1 METKQ
6 HRIIEYAET
15 IESGSRS
22 RFAHLHVHTEYSL
35 LDGGSRISAL
45 LDKCRNLGMDSIGIT
60 DHGVMYGVVDF
71 YKQAKAKGIH
81 PIIGCEM
88 YIAPRSMKDKE
99 ARTDNNYSHLVL
111 LAETQQGYRNLMKL
125 VSIGF
130 IEGFYYKPRID
141 YEILSCYSKGLIC
154 LSACLMGDIPRLI
167 QANRFAQAKDLA
179 LRLNNIFGQNNF
191 YLEIQ
196 DQGITGQKQLNE
208 ELVKISLETGIPLAA
223 TNDVHYVNRE
233 DSKAH
238 DVLLCIQTGKTIL
251 DNDRLKFD
259 NDQFYL
265 KSPEEMTSI
274 FRNCPQAIGNTIQI
288 AQRCKVDFD
297 FDTLHMPEY
306 KTPDGFDSFL
316 YLTKLC
322 HEGLI
327 KRFCEPNPHHIE
339 RLNYELDMIKRL
351 GYVDYFLIVR
361 DFIKYAVDR
370 GIMVGP
376 GRGSA
381 AGSMV
386 AYTLG
391 ITQIDPLTYGL
402 IFERFLNPERVSMP
416 DIDIDFCFERR
427 QEVIDY
433 VIEKY
438 GADRVAQIITFGTM
452 AARASIRDV
461 GRALALPYSEV
472 DKIAKMIPFEIGMT
486 IDKALEQNWELKKIY
501 DNDTTIRNL
510 IDTSR
515 KLEGMPR
522 HASTHAAGVV
532 ISKDPITHHVPLQK
546 NDDCVTTQFS
556 MGTLEDLGLLKMDFL
571 GLRTLTV
578 IRDAVEMIENACGK
592 HIDIQS
598 IPLDDPKVYEILAQA
613 DTDGVFQLESS
624 GMRLFLKELKPDRFE
639 DIIAGISLYR
649 PGPMDQIPKYVA
661 NKNNPEKINYI
672 HDALMPAL
680 KVTYGCMVYQE
691 QVMQIVRDVA
701 GYSLGRSDLV
711 RRVMSKKKAEV
722 MEKERHIFI
731 HGLKDEKGNV
741 IVPGALK
748 RGLSESQAGRIFD
761 EIADFANYAF
771 NKSHAAAYAL
781 IAYQT
786 AWLKCH
792 YPVQFMAALLNSVID
807 NSGKISMYIQ
817 HCRKKNIKI
826 MPPDVNECYSKFRAD
841 GTQIWF
847 GMSAIKNVGTAAIE
861 AIIQARKEKGRFIDF
876 VDFCHRMEMLGI
888 NRRMIESLIKC
899 GATDSL
905 GGNRAQKL
913 SVYEKLMDEAGRKRK
928 NNIAGQI
935 NLFEHISQQEDN
947 RANDYVYPYID
958 EFSKELLL
966 LMEKQILGLYVT
978 GHPLYEFKDILDCMD
993 TTLEINSLN
1002 HAEKETTDSDVAL
1015 KDGSKISIGGIIT
1028 EVKLKSSRNN
1038 SMMAFVTLEDLYD
1051 KVEVIVFPSTYQR
1064 FASLVTENNT
1074 VVIEGRI
1081 SFKEDE
1087 NPTVLCDSIRKLSK
1101 NSNQKLYLK
1110 IAREH
1115 MQDIEER
1122 LSPLLRQYKG
1132 DTPVCL
1138 YIEETGRRFMADK
1151 GLWIEVKDELMK
1163 KLNDILGAD
1172 CVKIANLPNSF
1183 H

>member
-1 METKQ
+1 LEQFT
-6 HRIIEYAET
+6 
-15 IESGSRS
+15 
-22 RFAHLHVHTEYSL
+22 HLHVHSEYSL
-35 LDGGSRISAL
+35 LDGASRITAL
-45 LDKCRNLGMDSIGIT
+45 LEKCRNLGMDSVAIT
-60 DHGVMYGVVDF
+60 DHGVMYGVIEF
-71 YKQAKAKGIH
+71 YKQAKAQGVH

-88 YIAPRSMKDKE
+88 YLAPRSMKDRE

-111 LAETQQGYRNLMKL
+111 LAETKQGYRNLMHL
-125 VSIGF
+125 VSVGF
-130 IEGFYYKPRID
+130 LEGFYYKPRID
-141 YEILSCYSKGLIC
+141 YEILSEYSQGLIC

-167 QANRFAQAKDLA
+167 RANRFVQAKDLA
-179 LRLNNIFGQNNF
+179 LRLKAIFGKDNF
-191 YLEIQ
+191 YLELQ
-196 DQGITGQKQLNE
+196 DQGLAEQKMINA
-208 ELVKISLETGIPLAA
+208 ELIKISLETGIQLVA
-223 TNDVHYVNRE
+223 TNDVHYVDRD
-233 DSKAH
+233 DSRAH
-238 DVLLCIQTGKTIL
+238 DVLLCIQTGKTVL
-251 DNDRLKFD
+251 DKDRLKFD
-259 NDQFYL
+259 SDQFYL
-265 KSPEEMTSI
+265 KSPEEMASI
-274 FRNCPQAIGNTIQI
+274 FQNCPQALINTVYI

-297 FDTLHMPEY
+297 FDALHMPEF
-306 KTPDGFDSFL
+306 KAPEGTDSFV

-322 HEGLI
+322 REGLV
-327 KRFCEPNPHHIE
+327 KRFCEPNTPQIE

-370 GIMVGP
+370 GIIVGP

-386 AYTLG
+386 AYLLD

-433 VIEKY
+433 VVAKY

-461 GRALALPYSEV
+461 GRALALPYAEV
-472 DKIAKMIPFEIGMT
+472 DKIAKMIPFELGMT
-486 IDKALEQNWELKKIY
+486 IEKALGQNWELKKLY
-501 DNDTTIRNL
+501 DNDTTIRSL

-532 ISKDPITHHVPLQK
+532 ISKGPITHHVPLQK
-546 NDDCVTTQFS
+546 NDECVTTQFS
-556 MGTLEDLGLLKMDFL
+556 MGALEDLGLLKMDFL

-578 IRDAVEMIENACGK
+578 IKDAVEMIQNSCGK
-592 HIDIQS
+592 HIDIQK
-598 IPLDDPKVYEILAQA
+598 IPLNDQKVYEMLGQA

-624 GMRLFLKELKPDRFE
+624 GMRLFLKELKPNTFE

-649 PGPMDQIPKYVA
+649 PGPMDQIPKYIA
-661 NKNNPEKINYI
+661 NKNNSQKINYI
-672 HDALMPAL
+672 HDALVPTL

-691 QVMQIVRDVA
+691 QVMQIVRDIA

-711 RRVMSKKKAEV
+711 RRAMSKKKAEV

-731 HGLKDEKGNV
+731 NGLKDEKEN
-741 IVPGALK
+741 IIIPGALK
-748 RGLSESQAGRIFD
+748 KGLTESQAGRIFD

-786 AWLKCH
+786 AWLKYH

-807 NSGKISMYIQ
+807 NNGKISVYIQ
-817 HCRKKNIKI
+817 YCRKKNIEI
-826 MPPDVNECYSKFRAD
+826 MPPDVNKCYSKFAAD
-841 GTQIWF
+841 GTKIWF
-847 GMSAIKNVGTAAIE
+847 GLSAVKNVGIAAIE
-861 AIIQARKEKGRFIDF
+861 AIIQTRKHKGCFIDF
-876 VDFCHRMEMLGI
+876 VDFCHSMETLGV

-913 SVYEKLMDEAGRKRK
+913 SVYERLMDEAERKRK

-935 NLFEHISQQEDN
+935 TLFEHINPQKDN
-947 RANDYVYPYID
+947 KAIDYVYPDIE
-958 EFSKELLL
+958 EFSNELLL
-966 LMEKQILGLYVT
+966 LMEKQILGLYIT
-978 GHPLYEFKDILDCMD
+978 GHPLYKFKDMLDSMN
-993 TTLEINSLN
+993 TTLEINSLAYTGKEI
-1002 HAEKETTDSDVAL
+1002 AEADSVL

-1028 EVKLKSSRNN
+1028 EFKLKSSRNN

-1051 KVEVIVFPSTYQR
+1051 KVEVIVFPATYQK
-1064 FASLVTENNT
+1064 FASLVAENNT

-1081 SFKEDE
+1081 SLKEDE
-1087 NPTVLCDSIRKLSK
+1087 NPTILCESIRNLSRK
-1101 NSNQKLYLK
+1101 TNQKLYLK

-1115 MQDIEER
+1115 KRDIEDK
-1122 LSPLLRQYKG
+1122 LSPLLRQHKG
-1132 DTPVCL
+1132 ETPV
-1138 YIEETGRRFMADK
+1138 YVFIEETGRRFMADK
-1151 GLWIEVKDELMK
+1151 ELWIEVKDELMK
-1163 KLNDILGAD
+1163 KLNDLLGAD
-1172 CVKIANLPNSF
+1172 CVKLVG
-1183 H
+1183 

>member
-1 METKQ
+1 METK
-6 HRIIEYAET
+6 HHGIIEYGT
-15 IESGSRS
+15 PIENENGSK
-22 RFAHLHVHTEYSL
+22 FTHLHVHTEYSL
-35 LDGGSRISAL
+35 LDGAARTTKL
-45 LDKCRNLGMDSIGIT
+45 LDKCRDLGMNSIAIT
-60 DHGVMYGVVDF
+60 DHGVMYGVVEF

-81 PIIGCEM
+81 PIMGCEV
-88 YIAPRSMKDKE
+88 YLAPRSMKDRE
-99 ARTDNNYSHLVL
+99 VRTDNNYSHLVL
-111 LAETQQGYRNLMKL
+111 LAETQQGYRNLMHL
-125 VSIGF
+125 VSVGF

-141 YEILSCYSKGLIC
+141 YEILSEYSQGLIC
-154 LSACLMGDIPRLI
+154 LSACLAGDIPRLI
-167 QANRFAQAKDLA
+167 RANRLVQAKDLA
-179 LRLNNIFGQNNF
+179 LRLKNIFGQDNF
-191 YLEIQ
+191 YLELQ
-196 DQGITGQKQLNE
+196 DQGLEEQKMINK
-208 ELVKISLETGIPLAA
+208 ELIKISLETGIQLVA
-223 TNDVHYVNRE
+223 TNDVHYVERE
-233 DSKAH
+233 DAKAH
-238 DVLLCIQTGKTIL
+238 DVLLCIQTGKTVF

-259 NDQFYL
+259 SDQFYL
-265 KSPEEMTSI
+265 KSPEEMSSI
-274 FRNCPQAIGNTIQI
+274 FPNCQQAIINTLRI
-288 AQRCKVDFD
+288 AQRCKVEFD
-297 FDTLHMPEY
+297 FGTLHMPEY
-306 KTPDGFDSFL
+306 KAPEGTDSFL
-316 YLTKLC
+316 YLDKLC
-322 HEGLI
+322 REGLVM
-327 KRFCEPNPHHIE
+327 RFCEPNTQQIE

-370 GIMVGP
+370 GIIVGP

-386 AYTLG
+386 AYVLG

-433 VIEKY
+433 VVAKY

-452 AARASIRDV
+452 AARGSIRDV
-461 GRALALPYSEV
+461 GRALALPYAEV
-472 DKIAKMIPFEIGMT
+472 DKVAKMIPFELGMT
-486 IDKALEQNWELKKIY
+486 IEKALEQNWELKRLY
-501 DNDTTIRNL
+501 DNDTTIKNL
-510 IDTSR
+510 IETSR

-532 ISKDPITHHVPLQK
+532 ISKDPITYHVPLQK
-546 NDDCVTTQFS
+546 NDECVTTQFS
-556 MGTLEDLGLLKMDFL
+556 MGALEDIGLLKMDFL

-578 IRDAVEMIENACGK
+578 IRDAVDMIENTFGK
-592 HIDIQS
+592 QIDIQN
-598 IPLDDPKVYEILAQA
+598 IPLNGQKIYEMLGLA

-624 GMRLFLKELKPDRFE
+624 GMRQFLKELKPDTFE

-649 PGPMDQIPKYVA
+649 PGPMDQIPKYIA
-661 NKNNPEKINYI
+661 NKNNPQEINYI
-672 HDALMPAL
+672 HDALIPTL

-711 RRVMSKKKAEV
+711 RRAMSKKKAEV

-731 HGLKDEKGNV
+731 NGLKDENENI

-748 RGLSESQAGRIFD
+748 KGLTESQAGRIFD

-786 AWLKCH
+786 AWLKCY

-817 HCRKKNIKI
+817 YCTKKNIEI
-826 MPPDVNECYSKFRAD
+826 MPPDVNECYSKFTA
-841 GTQIWF
+841 GETKIWF
-847 GMSAIKNVGTAAIE
+847 GLSAVKNVGIAAIE
-861 AIIQARKEKGRFIDF
+861 SIIQNRKEKGRFTDF
-876 VDFCHRMEMLGI
+876 VDFCHRMETIGL

-913 SVYEKLMDEAGRKRK
+913 SVYEKLMDEERRKRK

-935 NLFEHISQQEDN
+935 ALFEHINPQIENEDI
-947 RANDYVYPYID
+947 RYVYPDIE
-958 EFSKELLL
+958 EFQNELLL

-978 GHPLYEFKDILDCMD
+978 GHPLHEFRDILGRMNS
-993 TTLEINSLN
+993 TLEINSLE
-1002 HAEKETTDSDVAL
+1002 HAEKDIKASDGVL
-1015 KDGSKISIGGIIT
+1015 KDGSKITIGGIIT
-1028 EVKLKSSRNN
+1028 EVKLKSSRNS

-1051 KVEVIVFPSTYQR
+1051 KVEVIVFPSTYQKV
-1064 FASLVTENNT
+1064 SHLVAENNI

-1081 SFKEDE
+1081 SLKEDE
-1087 NPTVLCDSIRKLSK
+1087 SPTILCESIRKLSK
-1101 NSNQKLYLK
+1101 KTNQKLYLK

-1115 MQDIEER
+1115 PIDIEEE
-1122 LSPLLRQYKG
+1122 LSPLLRQYRG
-1132 DTPVCL
+1132 ETPVCL
-1138 YIEETGRRFMADK
+1138 FVEETGRRFMADK
-1151 GLWIEVKDELMK
+1151 GLWIEAKVELMK
-1163 KLNDILGAD
+1163 KLNDLLGAD
-1172 CVKIANLPNSF
+1172 CVKLVG
-1183 H
+1183 

>member
-1 METKQ
+1 METKH
-6 HRIIEYAET
+6 HRIIEYT
-15 IESGSRS
+15 NPLKKGNKTQ
-22 RFAHLHVHTEYSL
+22 FTHLHVHTEYSL
-35 LDGGSRISAL
+35 LDGASRITTL
-45 LDKCRNLGMDSIGIT
+45 LDRCRELGMDSIAIT
-60 DHGVMYGVVDF
+60 DHGVMYGVIEF
-71 YKQAKAKGIH
+71 YKQAKAKGVH
-81 PIIGCEM
+81 PIIGCEV
-88 YIAPRSMKDKE
+88 YLAPRTMKDKE
-99 ARTDNNYSHLVL
+99 SRTDNNYSHLVL
-111 LAETQQGYRNLMKL
+111 LAETQQGYRNLMQL

-141 YEILSCYSKGLIC
+141 YEILSDLSQGLIC

-167 QANRFAQAKDLA
+167 QANRFFQAKDLA
-179 LRLNNIFGQNNF
+179 LRLKGIFGQDNF
-191 YLEIQ
+191 YLELQ
-196 DQGITGQKQLNE
+196 DQGLAGQKLINE
-208 ELVKISLETGIPLAA
+208 ELIKISLETGIPLVA
-223 TNDVHYVNRE
+223 TNDVHYVDRE
-233 DSKAH
+233 DTRAH
-238 DVLLCIQTGKTIL
+238 DVLLCIQTGKTVF
-251 DNDRLKFD
+251 DKDRLKFD
-259 NDQFYL
+259 GDQFYL
-265 KSPEEMTSI
+265 KSPDEMTSV
-274 FRNCPQAIGNTIQI
+274 FPNCPQAIVNTVQI

-306 KTPDGFDSFL
+306 KFSEGTDSFE
-316 YLTKLC
+316 YLTMLC
-322 HEGLI
+322 RDGLL
-327 KRFCEPNPHHIE
+327 KRFREPTTQQIE

-381 AGSMV
+381 AGSIV
-386 AYTLG
+386 AYVLG

-433 VIEKY
+433 VVAKY

-461 GRALALPYSEV
+461 GRALALPYAEI
-472 DKIAKMIPFEIGMT
+472 DKIAKMIPYEIGMT
-486 IDKALEQNWELKKIY
+486 IDKALDQNRDLRKLF
-501 DNDTTIRNL
+501 DNDLTIKNL
-510 IDTSR
+510 IETSR

-546 NDDCVTTQFS
+546 NNDCVTTQYS
-556 MGTLEDLGLLKMDFL
+556 MGALEDLGLLKMDFL

-578 IRDAVEMIENACGK
+578 LRDAVEMIQSACGK
-592 HIDIQS
+592 QINIQD
-598 IPLDDPKVYEILAQA
+598 IPLNDQKVYEMLGQA

-624 GMRLFLKELKPDRFE
+624 GMRMFLRDLKPDTFE

-649 PGPMDQIPKYVA
+649 PGPMDQIPKYIA
-661 NKNNPEKINYI
+661 NKNNPEKIDYI
-672 HDALMPAL
+672 HDTLMPAL

-711 RRVMSKKKAEV
+711 RRVMSKKKAEA

-731 HGLKDEKGNV
+731 KGLKDEKEN
-741 IVPGALK
+741 IIIPGALK
-748 RGLSESQAGRIFD
+748 KGLTESQAGRIFD

-817 HCRKKNIKI
+817 YCRKTNIEIK
-826 MPPDVNECYSKFRAD
+826 PPNINECYSKFTAD
-841 GTQIWF
+841 GTKIWF
-847 GMSAIKNVGTAAIE
+847 GLSAVKNVGVAAIE
-861 AIIQARKEKGRFIDF
+861 SIIQTRKEKGRFISF
-876 VDFCHRMEMLGI
+876 AEFCHTMEIIGI
-888 NRRMIESLIKC
+888 NRRMVESLIKC

-913 SVYEKLMDEAGRKRK
+913 SVYERLMDEAGRKRK
-928 NNIAGQI
+928 DNITGQI
-935 NLFEHISQQEDN
+935 TLFEHINTKNNSE
-947 RANDYVYPYID
+947 ATGFVYPDIQ
-958 EFSKELLL
+958 EFSSEKLL

-978 GHPLYEFKDILDCMD
+978 GHPLHEFKDILDSLHS
-993 TTLEINSLN
+993 TLEINSLT
-1002 HAEKETTDSDVAL
+1002 HTEKDITTSDNAL
-1015 KDGSKISIGGIIT
+1015 KDGSKILIGGIIT

-1051 KVEVIVFPSTYQR
+1051 KVEVIVFPATYQKV
-1064 FASLVTENNT
+1064 ASLIAENNT
-1074 VVIEGRI
+1074 VLIEGRM
-1081 SFKEDE
+1081 SLREDE
-1087 NPTVLCDSIRKLSK
+1087 NPTILCESIRKLSK
-1101 NSNQKLYLK
+1101 KNNHKLYLK
-1110 IAREH
+1110 IDRNH
-1115 MQDIEER
+1115 PIDIEGK
-1122 LSPLLRQYKG
+1122 LSPLLRQYRG
-1132 DTPVCL
+1132 ETPVCL
-1138 YIEETGRRFMADK
+1138 FIEETGRKFIADK
-1151 GLWIEVKDELMK
+1151 GLWVEAIDELIK
-1163 KLNDILGAD
+1163 KLNDLLGAD
-1172 CVKIANLPNSF
+1172 CVKLVG
-1183 H
+1183 

>member
-1 METKQ
+1 
-6 HRIIEYAET
+6 
-15 IESGSRS
+15 
-22 RFAHLHVHTEYSL
+22 
-35 LDGGSRISAL
+35 
-45 LDKCRNLGMDSIGIT
+45 
-60 DHGVMYGVVDF
+60 
-71 YKQAKAKGIH
+71 
-81 PIIGCEM
+81 
-88 YIAPRSMKDKE
+88 
-99 ARTDNNYSHLVL
+99 
-111 LAETQQGYRNLMKL
+111 
-125 VSIGF
+125 
-130 IEGFYYKPRID
+130 
-141 YEILSCYSKGLIC
+141 
-154 LSACLMGDIPRLI
+154 
-167 QANRFAQAKDLA
+167 
-179 LRLNNIFGQNNF
+179 
-191 YLEIQ
+191 LELQ
-196 DQGITGQKQLNE
+196 DQGLAGQKLINEQL
-208 ELVKISLETGIPLAA
+208 LTISQETGIPLVA

-233 DSKAH
+233 DSRAH
-238 DVLLCIQTGKTIL
+238 DVLLCIQTGKTVL
-251 DNDRLKFD
+251 DKDRLKFD
-259 NDQFYL
+259 SDQFYL
-265 KSPEEMTSI
+265 KSPDEMASI
-274 FRNCPQAIGNTIQI
+274 FDDFPQAIVNTVQI
-288 AQRCKVDFD
+288 AQRCNITFD
-297 FDTLHMPEY
+297 FNTLHMPEY
-306 KTPDGFDSFL
+306 RVPEGSDSFF
-316 YLTKLC
+316 YLTNLC
-322 HEGLI
+322 HEGLN
-327 KRFCEPNPHHIE
+327 KRFCEPNPQQIE

-386 AYTLG
+386 AYVLG
-391 ITQIDPLTYGL
+391 ITQIDPLAYGL

-438 GADRVAQIITFGTM
+438 GVDRVAQIVTFGTM

-472 DKIAKMIPFEIGMT
+472 DKIAKMIPYELGMT
-486 IDKALEQNWELKKIY
+486 IDKALEQNWELKKLY

-510 IDTSR
+510 IETSQ

-556 MGTLEDLGLLKMDFL
+556 MGALEDLGLLKMDFL

-578 IRDAVEMIENACGK
+578 IRDSVEMIENTCGK
-592 HIDIQS
+592 HIDIQN
-598 IPLDDPKVYEILAQA
+598 IPLNDQKVYEMLGQA

-624 GMRLFLKELKPDRFE
+624 GMRLFLKDLKPDTFE
-639 DIIAGISLYR
+639 DIIAGISLYS
-649 PGPMDQIPKYVA
+649 PGPMDQIPKYIA
-661 NKNNPEKINYI
+661 NKKNPEKINYI
-672 HDALMPAL
+672 HDTLMPAL

-691 QVMQIVRDVA
+691 QVMQIVRDIA

-711 RRVMSKKKAEV
+711 RRAMSKKKAEV
-722 MEKERHIFI
+722 MEKERNIFI
-731 HGLKDEKGNV
+731 NGLKDEKGNV
-741 IVPGALK
+741 IIPGALK
-748 RGLSESQAGRIFD
+748 KGLTEIQAGRIFD

-817 HCRKKNIKI
+817 YCRKKNIDI
-826 MPPDVNECYSKFRAD
+826 LPPDINACISKFTAD
-841 GTQIWF
+841 GKKIWF
-847 GMSAIKNVGTAAIE
+847 GLSAVKNVGITAIE
-861 AIIQARKEKGRFIDF
+861 SIIQTRKEKERFSDF
-876 VDFCHRMEMLGI
+876 VDFCHSMETIGI
-888 NRRMIESLIKC
+888 NRRIVESLIKC

-913 SVYEKLMDEAGRKRK
+913 SVYERLMDEAGRKRR

-935 NLFEHISQQEDN
+935 TLFEHINHQKINGDTG
-947 RANDYVYPYID
+947 YVYPDIN
-958 EFSKELLL
+958 EFSKDLLL

-978 GHPLYEFKDILDCMD
+978 GHPLNEFKDVLVRMN
-993 TTLEINSLN
+993 TALEINSLKY
-1002 HAEKETTDSDVAL
+1002 AEKESADSDNIL
-1015 KDGSKISIGGIIT
+1015 KDGSRISIGGIIT

-1051 KVEVIVFPSTYQR
+1051 RVEVIVFPSTYQKVS
-1064 FASLVTENNT
+1064 SLIVENNT
-1074 VVIEGRI
+1074 VIVEGRI
-1081 SFKEDE
+1081 SLKEDE
-1087 NPTVLCDSIRKLSK
+1087 NPTVLCDAIRKLSK
-1101 NSNQKLYLK
+1101 TTNQKLFLK

-1115 MQDIEER
+1115 PKDIEER

-1132 DTPVCL
+1132 NTPVCL
-1138 YIEETGRRFMADK
+1138 FIEDTGRRFMADK
-1151 GLWIEVKDELMK
+1151 GLWIEVQDELMK

-1172 CVKIANLPNSF
+1172 CVKLIG
-1183 H
+1183 